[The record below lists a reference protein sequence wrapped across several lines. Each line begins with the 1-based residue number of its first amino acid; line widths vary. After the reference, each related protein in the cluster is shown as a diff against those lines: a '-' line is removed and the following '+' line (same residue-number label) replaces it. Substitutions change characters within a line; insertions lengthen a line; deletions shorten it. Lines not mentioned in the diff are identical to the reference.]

1 MTTQAQEHTLGVE
14 AGCPQMAAAVKQGRG
29 IEQGCYLEMERDRLR
44 EINMELVATLEAALF
59 ALTLERTKALAPY
72 ETAYAPMRAAMHAAI
87 AKAKQSTDA
96 TRIRNDELI
105 EALLDCIEGFR
116 DTAERDNGGL
126 YQKANGAYERAL
138 NLLKPYPFCTGNPTL
153 GDCIKA
159 GYCKREIA
167 CNN

>member
-1 MTTQAQEHTLGVE
+1 MTTQAQEHTPGVE
-14 AGCPQMAAAVKQGRG
+14 AGCPQMTAAVKQGRG
-29 IEQGCYLEMERDRLR
+29 IEQGCYLEIERDRLC
-44 EINMELVATLEAALF
+44 EV
-59 ALTLERTKALAPY
+59 
-72 ETAYAPMRAAMHAAI
+72 
-87 AKAKQSTDA
+87 
-96 TRIRNDELI
+96 
-105 EALLDCIEGFR
+105 LLDCIEGFR

-126 YQKANGAYERAL
+126 YPKANNAYVRAL